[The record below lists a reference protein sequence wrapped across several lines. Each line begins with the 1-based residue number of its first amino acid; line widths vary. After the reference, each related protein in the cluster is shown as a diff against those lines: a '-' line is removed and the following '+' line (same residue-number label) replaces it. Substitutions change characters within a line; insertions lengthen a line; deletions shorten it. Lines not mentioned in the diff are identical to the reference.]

1 MGSEVAAARYVGL
14 DVGGTFLKAGLVDGA
29 GAVLE
34 RRREPIAGGD
44 GRAVLAQLEAA
55 ARSFGA
61 TPRAVGVGLPGFV
74 DRRSGVL
81 HGVPNLRALEGV
93 ALARE
98 LSDRLGVPT
107 AADNDANAAALA
119 EAWQGAGCG
128 ADSVLMLTLG
138 TGVGA
143 GLVLGGRVWT
153 GRSGY
158 AGEFG
163 HLQVKRDG
171 QPCGCGSWGCLETEV
186 GVAGWVR
193 RATAARE
200 RAGSATALAGVDLD
214 PEQIVAA
221 AVAGDAVALSVVD
234 ESAEL
239 LGIAIAFA
247 LDLLNLEIV
256 VIGGGVAAAG
266 DFLLARIH
274 EQARRRTFPQIFDD
288 TQIVPAALGGDAGVV
303 GAARLAMLATGAA

>member
-1 MGSEVAAARYVGL
+1 MASEVDAARYVGL

-34 RRREPIAGGD
+34 RRREPIVAAD
-44 GRAVLAQLEAA
+44 GQALLAQLAA
-55 ARSFGA
+55 VARGFGA
-61 TPRAVGVGLPGFV
+61 TRAVGVGLPGFV
-74 DRRSGVL
+74 DRRSGIV
-81 HGVPNLRALEGV
+81 HGVPNLRALEGIG
-93 ALARE
+93 LARE
-98 LSDRLGVPT
+98 LRDRVGVPT

-119 EAWQGAGCG
+119 EAWQGAGRG

-193 RATAARE
+193 RAEAARE
-200 RAGSATALAGVDLD
+200 AAGDGTALAGVRLD

-221 AVAGDAVALSVVD
+221 AVAGDGAALSVVD

-239 LGIAIAFA
+239 LGIAVAFA
-247 LDLLNLEIV
+247 INLLNLERV

-266 DFLLARIH
+266 DFLLGRIR
-274 EQARRRTFPQIFDD
+274 EQARRRTFPQLFDD
-288 TQIVPAALGGDAGVV
+288 AEIVPAALGGDAGVV
-303 GAARLAMLATGAA
+303 GAARLAMLATGA

>member
-1 MGSEVAAARYVGL
+1 MASEVDAARYVGL
-14 DVGGTFLKAGLVDGA
+14 DVGGTFLKAGLVDAA
-29 GAVLE
+29 GTVLE
-34 RRREPIAGGD
+34 RRREPIAGHD
-44 GRAVLAQLEAA
+44 GQALLAQLEAVT
-55 ARSFGA
+55 RSFGS
-61 TPRAVGVGLPGFV
+61 TPRAVGVGLPGFI
-74 DRRSGVL
+74 DRRTGVL

-93 ALARE
+93 ALGRE

-119 EAWQGAGCG
+119 EAWQGAGRG

-186 GVAGWVR
+186 GAAGWVR
-193 RATAARE
+193 RADAARDA
-200 RAGSATALAGVDLD
+200 AGGRTALAGLELD

-234 ESAEL
+234 ESAEW
-239 LGIAIAFA
+239 LGLAIAFA
-247 LDLLNLEIV
+247 LDLLNLEKV

-266 DFLLARIH
+266 DFLLGRIR
-274 EQARRRTFPQIFDD
+274 EQARRRTFPQIFADAE
-288 TQIVPAALGGDAGVV
+288 IAPAALGGDAGVV
-303 GAARLAMLATGAA
+303 GAARLAMLALGA